1 MVFLGLIWFL
11 SFSSVFCFLFSFFPF
26 LFLSLL
32 FFFPF
37 YYLMVH
43 NTFIYNLKLSIFFF
57 FFFIL
62 YYILAQTRFTSLTQL
77 LKKIKDLI
85 QEKSAYWAQLKL
97 SFSSSL
103 ILTFSLFNFAPLVFW
118 FAPLFID
125 NDEAL

>member
-1 MVFLGLIWFL
+1 
-11 SFSSVFCFLFSFFPF
+11 
-26 LFLSLL
+26 
-32 FFFPF
+32 
-37 YYLMVH
+37 MVH

-103 ILTFSLFNFAPLVFW
+103 ILTFSLFNFAPLVF
-118 FAPLFID
+118 
-125 NDEAL
+125 